1 MRKRLLCALMA
12 VCMIGTSVTAYA
24 AELERQPAEVESD
37 ESEQIEVTEDQEDI
51 SDTAVV
57 PEVIPEAEQES
68 DQIPE
73 ESEVPVTDVVPDT
86 EPAVTPEQ
94 TPDIEPIS
102 DEEPTE
108 IPDPSP
114 ETDPD
119 NVPEV
124 SPSASAAPVVVS
136 EEDELVGAIDST
148 ITGEVTVTG
157 DENSNVDVTIEKEG
171 ILTLTD
177 GAKLT
182 LSDRKDIY
190 CYGKIQLA
198 SGTAT
203 IKIEQNEDFYLY
215 EGANIYVGKDATLIV
230 DCYTFLN
237 SGSTVF
243 LDEGATLKLDGF
255 VSSFDCDVIIGKGSK
270 VKKGDDEYFPANLF
284 INEGAEVTLE
294 MENYFSGTITA
305 KKNSKVSL
313 TTKGGFKGRF
323 EAEEG
328 ASMHVTSN
336 GDTYT
341 FNDEI
346 YIQKGVTVDLKNGTL
361 DFRKA
366 DKTSNSWILT
376 GGGKL
381 IVEGDYKVEESEE
394 SQVDEW
400 NIKKGS
406 TLEIFGSI
414 DCSGIIAVDA
424 SSALY
429 VHGDYI
435 QSAGSLRML
444 NGGETVTVDGDFRI
458 QKREENP
465 DWNPS
470 LRTGEQYIYSASDG
484 RWNVGYDA
492 SSTLDI
498 HGSFIT
504 QTKSRKGNYFNG
516 GTLIVRKDLIQL
528 DSGSSDDEIAGNN
541 SFTVVLA
548 GKEQHT
554 ISLEEADSKLNYLE
568 LREGAESVTMDGC
581 LNAKLLSDC
590 IISLPEGKETLQT
603 TGLILNKNTLT
614 VNGNVEAGGKI
625 DLGKGLEMGGHL
637 IVHGNYQS
645 SDDLKVNG
653 GTVDIDGDCLFL
665 RKESD
670 GSHSAVLGK
679 LNMGNASDRVNIGGD
694 FCMKTNNASSLR
706 GTMTV
711 GGDVIQ
717 EPAGGIDKFHGAANF
732 KLILNG
738 TGEQKIS
745 LSSPESAVNYLQLDN
760 KQVTAEGYLNAVMA
774 SDGTVKTKKDAPLT
788 ITGLNVDDYTLTIDG
803 DVKATGNIRFEGNR
817 GKGKLVVTGNHVQE
831 AGCLRIG
838 EGTMEVRGDLLLQR
852 QDEIGNYAAGVG
864 YLEMT
869 NSDGAL
875 KIGGDLVMESG
886 RSSRLS
892 AGTINLAGDLR
903 QISSEEGTGYLN
915 STLSHK
921 LLLDGTG
928 PQKIELD
935 SERSKVGTLYLIQD
949 EANYTYDPDKVNK
962 VIVGTLPTPDPSPT
976 GKPSPN
982 PNPSPTGKPSPNPD
996 PSPTGKPLPTP
1007 NPSSWPFDDVE
1018 AREGYWKYDNIK
1030 FVFDRGIMTGLDETT
1045 FEPDAPLS
1053 RAQFASVIYRLAGEP
1068 EVSFKNTFSDVPAG
1082 KWFSEAVLWA
1092 YENDI
1097 VAGLGDGVFGSYDS
1111 ITREQMARMLME
1123 FARVQNYSTDEREDF
1138 AKFADASQVSRW
1150 ATDYM
1155 RWAVGS
1161 GIISGSTEDGK
1172 YYMNPKGQATRAE
1185 CAVMLTKFIQKYQ

>member
-24 AELERQPAEVESD
+24 AELERQPAEAESG
-37 ESEQIEVTEDQEDI
+37 ESEQIEVTEDREDI
-51 SDTAVV
+51 SDAAVV

-94 TPDIEPIS
+94 TPDIESIS
-102 DEEPTE
+102 DEEPAET
-108 IPDPSP
+108 PSP
-114 ETDPD
+114 DED

-124 SPSASAAPVVVS
+124 SPSASAAPAVVS
-136 EEDELVGAIDST
+136 EEDELVGAIDLSNP
-148 ITGEVTVTG
+148 ITGEVILEGEQQINSGVTVTEAG
-157 DENSNVDVTIEKEG
+157 V
-171 ILTLTD
+171 LTLADGSKLAIQNTD
-177 GAKLT
+177 GLQ
-182 LSDRKDIY
+182 
-190 CYGKIQLA
+190 CYGEIRIED
-198 SGTAT
+198 GTKAA
-203 IKIEQNEDFYLY
+203 IEIGKTGGWNFLIY
-215 EGANIYVGKDATLIV
+215 EGASIYVG
-230 DCYTFLN
+230 
-237 SGSTVF
+237 
-243 LDEGATLKLDGF
+243 EGATLTMEGNLWLKNGGTIILEKGAALEVTKGNYDPWFEGVVIVDSGF
-255 VSSFDCDVIIGKGSK
+255 QITYSGS
-270 VKKGDDEYFPANLF
+270 VCYPDNLC
-284 INEGAEVTLE
+284 IKEGAEVTLE

-313 TTKGGFKGRF
+313 TTKGGFGGRF

-328 ASMHVTSN
+328 ASMLVTSN
-336 GDTYT
+336 KDYYT
-341 FNDEI
+341 FNEEI
-346 YIQKGVTVDLKNGTL
+346 YIPKGVTVDLKNGTL
-361 DFRKA
+361 SFMQESKSSD
-366 DKTSNSWILT
+366 SWILT

-381 IVEGDYKVEESEE
+381 IVEGDYKVEKSEQSE
-394 SQVDEW
+394 DDEW
-400 NIKKGS
+400 NIKEGS
-406 TLEIFGSI
+406 ILEIFGSV
-414 DCSGIIAVDA
+414 DCSGIITVDET
-424 SSALY
+424 SALY

-435 QSAGSLRML
+435 QSAGSLKML
-444 NGGETVTVDGDFRI
+444 NGGGNVTVDGDFRI

-484 RWNVGYDA
+484 RWNVVYDA

-504 QTKSRKGNYFNG
+504 QAKGFKGNYFNG
-516 GTLIVRKDLIQL
+516 GTIIVRKDLIQL
-528 DSGSSDDEIAGNN
+528 DSGSSSDEISGNN
-541 SFTVVLA
+541 TFTVVLA
-548 GKEQHT
+548 GKGQHT

-590 IISLPEGKETLQT
+590 IILLPEGKETLQT

-614 VNGNVEAGGKI
+614 VNGNVEAGGKV
-625 DLGKGLEMGGHL
+625 DLGKGLEMGGRL

-670 GSHSAVLGK
+670 GSHSAVSGK
-679 LNMGNASDRVNIGGD
+679 LNMGNASDRVNIGGN

-774 SDGTVKTKKDAPLT
+774 SDGTVKTKKDSPLT

-852 QDEIGNYAAGVG
+852 QDENGNYAAGVG

-921 LLLDGTG
+921 LVLDGTG

-982 PNPSPTGKPSPNPD
+982 PNPSPTGKPSPNPN
-996 PSPTGKPLPTP
+996 PSSK
-1007 NPSSWPFDDVE
+1007 PSSWPFDDVE
-1018 AREGYWKYDNIK
+1018 EREGYWKYDNIK

-1068 EVSFKNTFSDVPAG
+1068 EVVFKDTFSDVPAG
-1082 KWFSEAVLWA
+1082 KWFSEAVIWA

-1097 VAGLGDGVFGSYDS
+1097 VAGLGDGAFGSYDS

-1123 FARVQNYSTDEREDF
+1123 FARVQSYNTDEREDF

-1161 GIISGSTEDGK
+1161 GIISGRTEDGK